1 MGGDIMTKTLAM
13 MLAAVLAGGAVMGDT
28 VKAALNGL
36 RVEFDRESGA
46 LVKMSYPG
54 AGTMLDARP
63 GEATLIDLAYPIDA
77 FQPLR
82 LGARWSRDA
91 RITVRNDSVEVRY
104 ERLGASRD
112 WYRTDGAVTAV
123 VRFEALPD
131 GRSITVSAEVT
142 NNSKRAVRQ
151 VLFPD
156 FGGLVPI
163 GDPAQTVLKTCGF
176 GSAPFV
182 ELRPNEGRKSTQ
194 FCHDAAAYQSETK
207 SGGRFSGMVAR
218 WLDLSSLQGGFSLFP
233 RLWGWDDQVTVRVH
247 HSETED
253 KLRLLYRNDMD
264 LKPGEIWKSH
274 EFVLTPHTQGW
285 AKGIEPFRGWVREH
299 YDRERVL
306 PLPKHVRD
314 GLGFRT
320 IWMSLGWPDDPQDA
334 VFKAADIPAL
344 AKESREYGLDEIVVW
359 GWNLGFTIPIP
370 GPFPHLGTESQ
381 FTDAIRE
388 SREQHGVNVVPFI
401 SVVLAAGETAQRYS
415 LQVSDNGWTQHTE
428 TVPRFNPPYSNLYSC
443 AQLGP
448 NNDQWRSEVFDS
460 IKRMNRAGYRSL
472 SWDQFWNLSP
482 EINMTRLAEDICRLN
497 RASDPESTFS
507 GEQLWNIDIDSR
519 YLDYTWNWG
528 GYGDYQAYTHA
539 YPAPRFNICISDS
552 AWSVKRGF
560 MDNLYI
566 NVFPRKAGSVN
577 GSDWIR
583 NWPELGNALKQC
595 AALRKQFL
603 PYFTEGK
610 LIGNC
615 ILTQWCSSGVVNSYV
630 LSDRALI
637 LALNEGQPGKVTF
650 RYDVRP
656 WVTAPGKRYE
666 LRRYDTHGILTETA
680 EVSGRGTLST
690 PVLNSLDFAIYELV
704 AR

>member
-1 MGGDIMTKTLAM
+1 MKILLAV
-13 MLAAVLAGGAVMGDT
+13 VLTTVLFGGAVMGDT
-28 VKAALNGL
+28 AKAVLNGL
-36 RVEFDRESGA
+36 RLEFDGRSGA
-46 LVKMSYPG
+46 LVKMQYPG
-54 AGTMLDARP
+54 VGSMLDAKP
-63 GEATLIDLAYPIDA
+63 EDATLIDLAYPVES

-82 LGARWSRDA
+82 LGTRWSRGA
-91 RITVRNDSVEVRY
+91 HITVQPDRVEIRY
-104 ERLGASRD
+104 DRLGSSRD
-112 WYRTDGAVTAV
+112 RYATDGDVAAVI
-123 VRFEALPD
+123 RFHAHPD
-131 GRSITVSAEVT
+131 GRSIILSAEVT
-142 NNSKRAVRQ
+142 NRSKRPVRQ

-163 GDPAQTVLKTCGF
+163 GDDPAHTILKTCGF

-182 ELRPNEGRKSTQ
+182 ELRPNEARKSTQ
-194 FCHDAAAYQSETK
+194 FCHDAAAYQTEVR
-207 SGGRFSGMVAR
+207 SGGRFAEMVAR
-218 WLDLSSLQGGFSLFP
+218 WLDLSGLKGGFSLFP

-253 KLRLLYRNDMD
+253 RLRLLYRNDMD
-264 LKPGEIWKSH
+264 LKPGETWSSH

-285 AKGIEPFRGWVREH
+285 AKGIEPFRAWVKQH
-299 YDRERVL
+299 YDRERLL
-306 PLPKHVRD
+306 PLPQHVRD

-320 IWMSLGWPDDPQDA
+320 IWMSMGWPDDPQDA
-334 VFKAADIPAL
+334 IFKAEDIPEL
-344 AKESREYGLDEIVVW
+344 ARESREYGLDEIVVW
-359 GWNLGFTIPIP
+359 GWHLGFTIPLP
-370 GPFPHLGTESQ
+370 EPFPHLGTERQ
-381 FTDAIRE
+381 FTEAIRV
-388 SREQHGVNVVPFI
+388 SRERYGVNVVPFI
-401 SVVLAAGETAQRYS
+401 SVVLAAGETAKRFG

-448 NNDQWRSEVFDS
+448 NNEQWRKEVFDS
-460 IKRMNRAGYRSL
+460 IKRMNQVGYRSL
-472 SWDQFWNLSP
+472 SWDQFWNMSP
-482 EINMTRLAEDICRLN
+482 EVNMTALAEDICRLN

-528 GYGDYQAYTHA
+528 GYGDYQAYTNA

-583 NWPELGNALKQC
+583 NWPDLGAALKQC
-595 AALRKQFL
+595 AALRRQFL
-603 PYFTEGK
+603 PYFTQGS

-615 ILTQWCSSGVVNSYV
+615 ILTQWCDSGVVSAYV
-630 LSDRALI
+630 LPDRALI
-637 LALNEGQPGKVTF
+637 LIMNEGQPHPVNF
-650 RYDVRP
+650 QYDVRP
-656 WVTAPGKRYE
+656 WVTAPGKRYT
-666 LRRYDTHGILTETA
+666 LRRYDTQGVLVETKD
-680 EVSGRGTLST
+680 VSGRGTLKT
-690 PVLNSLDFAIYELV
+690 PVLNNLDFAIYELI